1 MTYMIY
7 FLGPLFGATLA
18 VLAYQAL
25 TQEEMSMEDDEEE
38 PKPAE
43 EPAA

>member
-18 VLAYQAL
+18 VLVYQFL
-25 TQEEMSMEDDEEE
+25 TKEDESV
-38 PKPAE
+38 
-43 EPAA
+43 